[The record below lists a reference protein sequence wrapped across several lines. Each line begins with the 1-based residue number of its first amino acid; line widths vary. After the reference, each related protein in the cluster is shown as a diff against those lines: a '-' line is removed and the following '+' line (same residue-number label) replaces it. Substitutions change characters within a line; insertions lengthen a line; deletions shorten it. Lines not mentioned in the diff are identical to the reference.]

1 MSKHRTRHGKTP
13 SAGAAALQH
22 AARARAALWT
32 LPALALLI
40 FACADAGAS
49 ALRHAVRARDAAPAA
64 PARPDASA
72 ALESCQSAVSESAR
86 SATFAGEMTAVPGT
100 AKMQISILVVERLP
114 GEGAYHQISAPGL
127 DVWRSSTPGVQS
139 YRYVRQVTNLAAPA
153 FYRAAVRFR
162 WLGARGKVIQA
173 LELHTRR
180 CELPAATLGTR

>member
-1 MSKHRTRHGKTP
+1 VP
-13 SAGAAALQH
+13 SARAGALQH

-32 LPALALLI
+32 LAALALVI
-40 FACADAGAS
+40 FACAGARAS
-49 ALRHAVRARDAAPAA
+49 AFASAGDRHAARARDAAQAA
-64 PARPDASA
+64 PARPAASA
-72 ALESCQSAVSESAR
+72 ALEGCQGAVSESAR

-100 AKMQISILVVERLP
+100 ARMQISILVIERLP
-114 GEGAYHQISAPGL
+114 GEGAYHQVNAPGL

-153 FYRAAVRFR
+153 LYRAAVRFR

-180 CELPAATLGTR
+180 CELTAATLGTR